1 MCIHTHKTLV
11 SVVFL
16 SFNYAGFYS
25 EYFNNSSPPPPP
37 CFSRVNPTSP
47 SCLSLRRH
55 LGNNNKNSF
64 LFVWPQS
71 CQDCAILLNAIYLYP
86 ILFVLHGNCLAH
98 FRNLPLAFTT
108 CQIKNFAKVICLRIL
123 LWHTEIMLLQEK
135 VISQNIP
142 QERKP

>member
-25 EYFNNSSPPPPP
+25 EYFNNSSPPPP